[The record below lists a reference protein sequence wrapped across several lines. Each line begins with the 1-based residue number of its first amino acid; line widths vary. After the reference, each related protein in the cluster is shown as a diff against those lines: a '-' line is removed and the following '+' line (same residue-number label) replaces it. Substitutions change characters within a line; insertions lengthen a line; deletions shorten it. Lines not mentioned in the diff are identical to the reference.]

1 MLYTLQQLQAD
12 VMARLGEFGHPFS
25 SLPASVVPCPS
36 EVLARKIESIL
47 PEAGAKILRE
57 APHELLGGGMPI
69 EAELTTRLMPCGL
82 YAGETVISD
91 DFLRLV
97 SVMMSDWSRS
107 VLTLILPGSSDWE
120 RQWSSEPGI
129 AGCPCCP
136 RAYLDRQGEGLLLRV
151 VGSDDSAA
159 TLGWLRGW
167 CLPTP
172 PAFHFPLQ
180 LYQSLINE
188 VIASL

>member
-1 MLYTLQQLQAD
+1 MFYTLQQLQGD
-12 VMARLGEFGHPFS
+12 VMARLGELGTPLS
-25 SLPASVVPCPS
+25 SLPASVVPGPA
-36 EVLARKIESIL
+36 EVVARKIESIL
-47 PEAGAKILRE
+47 PEAGARILRE
-57 APHELLGGGMPI
+57 APHELLGGGVLI
-69 EAELTTRLMPCGL
+69 EVEMTTRLMPCGL
-82 YAGETVISD
+82 YAGEAVISD

-107 VLTLILPGSSDWE
+107 AHILDLPGSPDWE

-136 RAYLDRQGEGLLLRV
+136 RAYLDRYGEGLLLRV

-159 TLGWLRGW
+159 TLEWLRGW
-167 CLPTP
+167 CLPKP

-180 LYQSLINE
+180 LYQSLISE
-188 VIASL
+188 IIGSL